1 MAASLASVPE
11 LAKNTRPRPVLPGV
25 LAPSRL
31 SSRSASATSPS
42 CTNRLEVWARSRT
55 CLLTA
60 SMIAGWACPSELT
73 AIPAN
78 MSVYSRPS
86 ASQTRHPSPRASAS
100 AGMP

>member
-11 LAKNTRPRPVLPGV
+11 LAKNTRPPPVPPGKV
-25 LAPSRL
+25 APSRL

-42 CTNRLEVWARSRT
+42 CTNRLEVWARVAT

-60 SMIAGWACPSELT
+60 STTAGWACPSELT

-86 ASQTRHPSPRASAS
+86 ASQTRHPAPRASAS
-100 AGMP
+100 GGSP